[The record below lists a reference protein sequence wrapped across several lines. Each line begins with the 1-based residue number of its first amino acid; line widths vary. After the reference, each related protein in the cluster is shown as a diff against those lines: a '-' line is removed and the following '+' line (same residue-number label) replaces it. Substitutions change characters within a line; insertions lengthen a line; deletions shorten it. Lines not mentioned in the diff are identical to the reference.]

1 MAESPYFSK
10 YRGRGGPALAPGI
23 VQMMGS
29 IGDEYAKGIT
39 SFADSVVQGVKE
51 KKQREQLEEETKLWK
66 DLIAGPK
73 NVDDTEKYEEYLEDN
88 EEQRES
94 LEEEI
99 RVTTQQFENEVS
111 ANEKA
116 ENTLNSLVLNQPNK
130 LSSDIEK
137 FTKVIGDR
145 ENRQKKLTNQI
156 SEFDSRLLEIEDE
169 ILNAPRVK
177 KIVTGADGGAGFPSG
192 ISTDAPDIN
201 VVNQL
206 QREKQSIVN
215 RKKAIEASLN
225 NLQKSQDN
233 EILYD
238 HLEKLKN
245 LKGLELEIPGSTLGY
260 GELVRDDGGNWVQ
273 ISKDQSVDY
282 VVSERARVFSEISQ
296 SPEYEMRRR
305 EQGVSKVSPEGLL
318 YTQTPG
324 FKEQFL
330 NEQTMSAYG
339 VKPEHISAMLV
350 LPETTIGAKAEAARQ
365 KMAVANTKLEEFL
378 ARPVKTQFDFTRK
391 QTPQEL
397 GREVLD
403 KVDTKQLRPSV
414 LPAVAAYL
422 EKTKGPEYQTAKID
436 GNTFLISNPRQ
447 TQITPVN
454 NRDLSTALSVKRF
467 AEDIAKTKYTNI
479 KDLDQDFSSTLEE
492 LDSQIYIFNS
502 AKSGGY
508 SPSDKDKIEAWSEQ
522 DEERLEQLL
531 TKKKDLERQY
541 KIKRSKLDG
550 KPSVSSEVIEM

>member
-39 SFADSVVQGVKE
+39 SFADSIVQGVKE

-99 RVTTQQFENEVS
+99 RVTTQQFENEVFAS
-111 ANEKA
+111 EKA
-116 ENTLNSLVLNQPNK
+116 ENTLDSLVLNQPKK

-145 ENRQKKLTNQI
+145 EDRQKKLANQI
-156 SEFDSRLLEIEDE
+156 SGLDARIAEIDDPTHYITDTPDVDFLASLAKERK
-169 ILNAPRVK
+169 N
-177 KIVTGADGGAGFPSG
+177 IVS
-192 ISTDAPDIN
+192 
-201 VVNQL
+201 
-206 QREKQSIVN
+206 

-260 GELVRDDGGNWVQ
+260 AELIRDDSGDWVQ
-273 ISKDQSVDY
+273 ASKDPNVDY
-282 VVSERARVFSEISQ
+282 VVSERARVFSEIYQ

-305 EQGVSKVSPEGLL
+305 EQGVSRVSPEGFL

-378 ARPVKTQFDFTRK
+378 ARPVKTQFDFTKK
-391 QTPQEL
+391 QTSQEL
-397 GREVLD
+397 AREVLD

-422 EKTKGPEYQTAKID
+422 EKTKGPEYQIAKID
-436 GNTFLISNPRQ
+436 GKTILLSNPTKTTI
-447 TQITPVN
+447 TQIN
-454 NRDLSTALSVKRF
+454 KGDLSTALGIRRF
-467 AEDIAKTKYTNI
+467 AEDVAKTKHANI
-479 KDLDQDFSSTLEE
+479 EDLDRDFSSTLEE

>member
-99 RVTTQQFENEVS
+99 RVTTQQFEDEIS
-111 ANEKA
+111 TSEKA
-116 ENTLNSLVLNQPNK
+116 ENTLNSLVLNQPKK

-145 ENRQKKLTNQI
+145 ENRQKKLANQI
-156 SEFDSRLLEIEDE
+156 SELDARIAEID
-169 ILNAPRVK
+169 
-177 KIVTGADGGAGFPSG
+177 DPSHY
-192 ISTDAPDIN
+192 ITDTPD
-201 VVNQL
+201 VNYL
-206 QREKQSIVN
+206 ASIAKERKSIVN

-260 GELVRDDGGNWVQ
+260 AELIRDDSGDWVQ
-273 ISKDQSVDY
+273 SSKDPNVDY

-305 EQGVSKVSPEGLL
+305 EQGVSKVSPEGFL

-397 GREVLD
+397 AREVLD

-422 EKTKGPEYQTAKID
+422 EKTKGPEYQIAKID
-436 GNTFLISNPRQ
+436 GNTILLSNPTKTTI
-447 TQITPVN
+447 TQMN
-454 NRDLSTALSVKRF
+454 KGDLSTALSIKRF
-467 AEDIAKTKYTNI
+467 AEDVAKTKYTNI
-479 KDLDQDFSSTLEE
+479 KDLDRDFSSTLEE

>member
-39 SFADSVVQGVKE
+39 SFADSIVQGVKE

-99 RVTTQQFENEVS
+99 RVTTQQFENEVFAS
-111 ANEKA
+111 EKA
-116 ENTLNSLVLNQPNK
+116 ENTLDSLVLNQPKK

-145 ENRQKKLTNQI
+145 EDRQKKLANQI
-156 SEFDSRLLEIEDE
+156 SGLDARIAEIDDPTHYITDTPDVDFLASLAKERK
-169 ILNAPRVK
+169 N
-177 KIVTGADGGAGFPSG
+177 IVS
-192 ISTDAPDIN
+192 
-201 VVNQL
+201 
-206 QREKQSIVN
+206 

-260 GELVRDDGGNWVQ
+260 AELIRDDSGDWVQ
-273 ISKDQSVDY
+273 ASKDPNVDY

-305 EQGVSKVSPEGLL
+305 EQGVSRVSPEGFL

-378 ARPVKTQFDFTRK
+378 ARPVKTQFDFTKK
-391 QTPQEL
+391 QTSQEL
-397 GREVLD
+397 AREVLD

-422 EKTKGPEYQTAKID
+422 EKTKGPEYQIAKID
-436 GNTFLISNPRQ
+436 GKTILLSNPTKTTI
-447 TQITPVN
+447 TQIN
-454 NRDLSTALSVKRF
+454 KGDLSTALGIRRF
-467 AEDIAKTKYTNI
+467 AEDVAKTKHANI
-479 KDLDQDFSSTLEE
+479 EDLDRDFSSTLEE
-492 LDSQIYIFNS
+492 FDSQIYIFNS

>member
-51 KKQREQLEEETKLWK
+51 KKQREQLEEEVKLWK
-66 DLIAGPK
+66 DITTFG
-73 NVDDTEKYEEYLEDN
+73 EKTVIDPEGYDEHLEKN
-88 EEQRES
+88 EEEREL

-111 ANEKA
+111 TSEKA
-116 ENTLNSLVLNQPNK
+116 ENTLNSLVLSQPNK
-130 LSSDIEK
+130 LSNDIEK

-145 ENRQKKLTNQI
+145 ENRQKKLANQI
-156 SEFDSRLLEIEDE
+156 SELDARIAEID
-169 ILNAPRVK
+169 
-177 KIVTGADGGAGFPSG
+177 DPSHY
-192 ISTDAPDIN
+192 ITDTPEVNYLASIAKERKN
-201 VVNQL
+201 VV
-206 QREKQSIVN
+206 S

-260 GELVRDDGGNWVQ
+260 AELIRDDSGDWVQ
-273 ISKDQSVDY
+273 ASKDPNVDY

-305 EQGVSKVSPEGLL
+305 EQGVSKVSPEGFL

-391 QTPQEL
+391 QTSQEL
-397 GREVLD
+397 IKEVLD

-436 GNTFLISNPRQ
+436 GNNFLVFNPRQ

-454 NRDLSTALSVKRF
+454 NRDLSNALGIKRF
-467 AEDIAKTKYTNI
+467 AEDVAKTKYTNI
-479 KDLDQDFSSTLEE
+479 KDLDRDFSSTLEE

>member
-39 SFADSVVQGVKE
+39 SFADSIVQGVKE

-99 RVTTQQFENEVS
+99 RVTTQQFENEVFAS
-111 ANEKA
+111 EKA
-116 ENTLNSLVLNQPNK
+116 ENTLDSLVLNQPKK

-145 ENRQKKLTNQI
+145 EDRQKKLANQI
-156 SEFDSRLLEIEDE
+156 SGLDARIAEIDDPTHYITDTPDVDFLASLAKERK
-169 ILNAPRVK
+169 N
-177 KIVTGADGGAGFPSG
+177 IVS
-192 ISTDAPDIN
+192 
-201 VVNQL
+201 
-206 QREKQSIVN
+206 

-260 GELVRDDGGNWVQ
+260 AELIRDDSGDWVQ
-273 ISKDQSVDY
+273 ASKDPNVDY

-296 SPEYEMRRR
+296 SQEYEMRRR
-305 EQGVSKVSPEGLL
+305 EQGVSRVSPEGFL

-378 ARPVKTQFDFTRK
+378 ARPVKTQFDFTKK
-391 QTPQEL
+391 QTSQEL
-397 GREVLD
+397 AREVLD

-422 EKTKGPEYQTAKID
+422 EKTKGPEYQIAKID
-436 GNTFLISNPRQ
+436 GKTILLSNPTKTTI
-447 TQITPVN
+447 TQIN
-454 NRDLSTALSVKRF
+454 KGDLSTALGIRRF
-467 AEDIAKTKYTNI
+467 AEDVAKTKHANI
-479 KDLDQDFSSTLEE
+479 EDLDRDFSSTLEE

>member
-51 KKQREQLEEETKLWK
+51 KKQREQLEEEVKLWK
-66 DLIAGPK
+66 DITTFG
-73 NVDDTEKYEEYLEDN
+73 EKTVIDPEGYDEHLEKN
-88 EEQRES
+88 EEEREL

-111 ANEKA
+111 TSEKA
-116 ENTLNSLVLNQPNK
+116 ENTLNSLVLNQPKK

-145 ENRQKKLTNQI
+145 ENRQKKLANQI
-156 SEFDSRLLEIEDE
+156 SELDARIAEIDDPGHYITDTPDSDFLASIAKERK
-169 ILNAPRVK
+169 N
-177 KIVTGADGGAGFPSG
+177 IVS
-192 ISTDAPDIN
+192 
-201 VVNQL
+201 
-206 QREKQSIVN
+206 

-233 EILYD
+233 EILYG

-260 GELVRDDGGNWVQ
+260 AELIRDDSGDWVQ
-273 ISKDQSVDY
+273 ASKDPNVDY

-305 EQGVSKVSPEGLL
+305 EQGVSKVSPEGFL

-350 LPETTIGAKAEAARQ
+350 LPETTIGVKAEAARQ

-391 QTPQEL
+391 QTSQEL
-397 GREVLD
+397 MKEVLD

-454 NRDLSTALSVKRF
+454 NRDLDSALSIKRF

>member
-39 SFADSVVQGVKE
+39 SFADSIVQGVKE

-111 ANEKA
+111 ASEEAKDN
-116 ENTLNSLVLNQPNK
+116 LNSLVLNQPKK

-145 ENRQKKLTNQI
+145 ENRKKKLANQI
-156 SEFDSRLLEIEDE
+156 NEFDSRLLEIEDE
-169 ILNAPRVK
+169 ILNAPRVRRT
-177 KIVTGADGGAGFPSG
+177 VTGADGGAGFPSLL
-192 ISTDAPDIN
+192 STDAPDIN
-201 VVNQL
+201 VTRRL
-206 QREKQSIVN
+206 QKEKQSIIN

-233 EILYD
+233 ELLYD

-273 ISKDQSVDY
+273 ISKDQGVDY

-305 EQGVSKVSPEGLL
+305 EQGVSRVSPEGFL

-378 ARPVKTQFDFTRK
+378 ARPVKTQFDFTKK

-397 GREVLD
+397 AREVLD

-422 EKTKGPEYQTAKID
+422 EKTKGPEYQTVKID
-436 GNTFLISNPRQ
+436 GNTILLSDPTKTAI
-447 TQITPVN
+447 TQMN
-454 NRDLSTALSVKRF
+454 KGDLSTALGIKRF
-467 AEDIAKTKYTNI
+467 AEDVAKTKHTNI
-479 KDLDQDFSSTLEE
+479 EDLDRDFSSTLEE

-522 DEERLEQLL
+522 DEERLKQLL

-550 KPSVSSEVIEM
+550 KPPVSSEVIEM

>member
-39 SFADSVVQGVKE
+39 SFADSIVQGVKE

-99 RVTTQQFENEVS
+99 RVTTQQFENEVFAS
-111 ANEKA
+111 EKA
-116 ENTLNSLVLNQPNK
+116 ENTLDSLVLNQPKK

-145 ENRQKKLTNQI
+145 EDRQKKLANQI
-156 SEFDSRLLEIEDE
+156 SGLDARIAEIDDPTHYITDTPDVDFLASLAKERK
-169 ILNAPRVK
+169 N
-177 KIVTGADGGAGFPSG
+177 IVS
-192 ISTDAPDIN
+192 
-201 VVNQL
+201 
-206 QREKQSIVN
+206 

-260 GELVRDDGGNWVQ
+260 AELIRDDSGDWVQ
-273 ISKDQSVDY
+273 ASKDPNVDY

-305 EQGVSKVSPEGLL
+305 EQGVSRVSPEGFL

-378 ARPVKTQFDFTRK
+378 ARPVKTQFDFTKK
-391 QTPQEL
+391 QTSQEL
-397 GREVLD
+397 AREVLD

-422 EKTKGPEYQTAKID
+422 EKTKGPEYQIAKID
-436 GNTFLISNPRQ
+436 GKTILLSNPTKTTI
-447 TQITPVN
+447 TQIN
-454 NRDLSTALSVKRF
+454 KGDLSTALGIRRF
-467 AEDIAKTKYTNI
+467 AEDVAKTKHANI
-479 KDLDQDFSSTLEE
+479 EDLDRDFSSTLEE

>member
-39 SFADSVVQGVKE
+39 SFADSIVQGVKE

-111 ANEKA
+111 ASEEAKDN
-116 ENTLNSLVLNQPNK
+116 LNSLVLNQPKK

-145 ENRQKKLTNQI
+145 ENRQKKLANQI
-156 SEFDSRLLEIEDE
+156 NEFDSRILEIEDE

-177 KIVTGADGGAGFPSG
+177 KIVTGADGGAGFPSS
-192 ISTDAPDIN
+192 ISTDATDMN
-201 VVNQL
+201 VIRRL

-233 EILYD
+233 ELLYD

-273 ISKDQSVDY
+273 ISKDQGVDY

-305 EQGVSKVSPEGLL
+305 EQGVSKVSPEGFL

-422 EKTKGPEYQTAKID
+422 EKTKGPEYQTVKID
-436 GNTFLISNPRQ
+436 GNTILLSDPTKTAI
-447 TQITPVN
+447 TQMN
-454 NRDLSTALSVKRF
+454 KGDLSTALGIKRF
-467 AEDIAKTKYTNI
+467 AEDVAKTKHTNI
-479 KDLDQDFSSTLEE
+479 EDLDRDFSSTLEE

-522 DEERLEQLL
+522 DEERLKQLL

-550 KPSVSSEVIEM
+550 KPPVSSEVIEM

>member
-39 SFADSVVQGVKE
+39 SFADSIVQGVKE

-73 NVDDTEKYEEYLEDN
+73 TVDDTEKYEEYLEDN

-99 RVTTQQFENEVS
+99 RVTTQQFENEVATS
-111 ANEKA
+111 EKA
-116 ENTLNSLVLNQPNK
+116 ENNLNSLVLNQPKK

-145 ENRQKKLTNQI
+145 ENRQKKLANQI
-156 SEFDSRLLEIEDE
+156 SELDARIAEIDDPGHYITDTPDSDFLASIAKERK
-169 ILNAPRVK
+169 N
-177 KIVTGADGGAGFPSG
+177 IVS
-192 ISTDAPDIN
+192 
-201 VVNQL
+201 
-206 QREKQSIVN
+206 

-233 EILYD
+233 EILYG

-260 GELVRDDGGNWVQ
+260 AELIRDDSGDWVQ
-273 ISKDQSVDY
+273 ASKDPNVDY

-305 EQGVSKVSPEGLL
+305 EQGVSKVSPEGFL

-350 LPETTIGAKAEAARQ
+350 LPETTIGVKAEAARQ

-391 QTPQEL
+391 QTSQEL
-397 GREVLD
+397 MKEVLD

-454 NRDLSTALSVKRF
+454 NRDLDSALSIKRF

>member
-1 MAESPYFSK
+1 
-10 YRGRGGPALAPGI
+10 
-23 VQMMGS
+23 
-29 IGDEYAKGIT
+29 
-39 SFADSVVQGVKE
+39 
-51 KKQREQLEEETKLWK
+51 
-66 DLIAGPK
+66 
-73 NVDDTEKYEEYLEDN
+73 
-88 EEQRES
+88 
-94 LEEEI
+94 
-99 RVTTQQFENEVS
+99 
-111 ANEKA
+111 
-116 ENTLNSLVLNQPNK
+116 
-130 LSSDIEK
+130 
-137 FTKVIGDR
+137 
-145 ENRQKKLTNQI
+145 
-156 SEFDSRLLEIEDE
+156 
-169 ILNAPRVK
+169 
-177 KIVTGADGGAGFPSG
+177 
-192 ISTDAPDIN
+192 
-201 VVNQL
+201 
-206 QREKQSIVN
+206 
-215 RKKAIEASLN
+215 
-225 NLQKSQDN
+225 
-233 EILYD
+233 
-238 HLEKLKN
+238 
-245 LKGLELEIPGSTLGY
+245 
-260 GELVRDDGGNWVQ
+260 
-273 ISKDQSVDY
+273 
-282 VVSERARVFSEISQ
+282 
-296 SPEYEMRRR
+296 
-305 EQGVSKVSPEGLL
+305 L

-339 VKPEHISAMLV
+339 VRPEHISAMLV

-422 EKTKGPEYQTAKID
+422 EKTKGPEYQTVKID
-436 GNTFLISNPRQ
+436 GNTILLSDPTKTAI
-447 TQITPVN
+447 TQMN
-454 NRDLSTALSVKRF
+454 KGDLSTALSIRRF
-467 AEDIAKTKYTNI
+467 AEDVAKTKYTNI
-479 KDLDQDFSSTLEE
+479 KDLDRDFSSTLEE

>member
-51 KKQREQLEEETKLWK
+51 KKQREQLEEEVKLWK
-66 DLIAGPK
+66 NITTFGEK
-73 NVDDTEKYEEYLEDN
+73 NVIDPEGYDEHLEKN
-88 EEQRES
+88 EEEREL

-111 ANEKA
+111 TSEKA
-116 ENTLNSLVLNQPNK
+116 ENTLNSLVLNQPKK

-145 ENRQKKLTNQI
+145 ENRQKKLANQI
-156 SEFDSRLLEIEDE
+156 SELDARIAEIDDPGHYITDTPDSDFLASIAKERK
-169 ILNAPRVK
+169 N
-177 KIVTGADGGAGFPSG
+177 IVS
-192 ISTDAPDIN
+192 
-201 VVNQL
+201 
-206 QREKQSIVN
+206 

-260 GELVRDDGGNWVQ
+260 AELIRDDSGDWVQ
-273 ISKDQSVDY
+273 ASKDPNVDY

-305 EQGVSKVSPEGLL
+305 EQGVSKVSPEGFL

-350 LPETTIGAKAEAARQ
+350 LPETTIGVKAEAARQ

-391 QTPQEL
+391 QTSQEL
-397 GREVLD
+397 MKEVLD

-454 NRDLSTALSVKRF
+454 NRDLDSALSIKRF

>member
-39 SFADSVVQGVKE
+39 SFADSIVQGVKE

-111 ANEKA
+111 ASEKA
-116 ENTLNSLVLNQPNK
+116 ENTLDSLVLNQPKK

-145 ENRQKKLTNQI
+145 EDRQKKLANQI
-156 SEFDSRLLEIEDE
+156 SGLDARIAEIDDPTHYITDTPDVDFLASLAKERK
-169 ILNAPRVK
+169 N
-177 KIVTGADGGAGFPSG
+177 IVS
-192 ISTDAPDIN
+192 
-201 VVNQL
+201 
-206 QREKQSIVN
+206 

-260 GELVRDDGGNWVQ
+260 AELIRDDSGDWVQ
-273 ISKDQSVDY
+273 ASKDPNVDY

-305 EQGVSKVSPEGLL
+305 EQGVSRVSPEGFL

-378 ARPVKTQFDFTRK
+378 ARPVKTQFDFTKK
-391 QTPQEL
+391 QTSQEL
-397 GREVLD
+397 AREVLD

-422 EKTKGPEYQTAKID
+422 EKTKGPEYQIAKID
-436 GNTFLISNPRQ
+436 GKTILLSNPTKTTI
-447 TQITPVN
+447 TQIN
-454 NRDLSTALSVKRF
+454 KGDLSTALGIRRF
-467 AEDIAKTKYTNI
+467 AEDVAKTKHANI
-479 KDLDQDFSSTLEE
+479 EDLDRDFSSTLEE

>member
-39 SFADSVVQGVKE
+39 SFADSIVQGVKE

-111 ANEKA
+111 ASEKA
-116 ENTLNSLVLNQPNK
+116 ENTLDSLVLNQPKK

-145 ENRQKKLTNQI
+145 EDRQKKLANQI
-156 SEFDSRLLEIEDE
+156 SGLDARIAEIDDPTHYITDTPDVDFLASLAKERK
-169 ILNAPRVK
+169 N
-177 KIVTGADGGAGFPSG
+177 IVS
-192 ISTDAPDIN
+192 
-201 VVNQL
+201 
-206 QREKQSIVN
+206 

-260 GELVRDDGGNWVQ
+260 AELIRDDSGDWVQ
-273 ISKDQSVDY
+273 ASKDPNVDY

-305 EQGVSKVSPEGLL
+305 EQGVSRVSPEGFL

-378 ARPVKTQFDFTRK
+378 ARPVKTQFDFTKK

-397 GREVLD
+397 AREVLD

-422 EKTKGPEYQTAKID
+422 EKTKGPEYQIAKID
-436 GNTFLISNPRQ
+436 GKTILLSNPTKTTI
-447 TQITPVN
+447 TQIN
-454 NRDLSTALSVKRF
+454 KGDLSTALGIRRF
-467 AEDIAKTKYTNI
+467 AEDVAKTKHANI
-479 KDLDQDFSSTLEE
+479 EDLDRDFSSTLEE

>member
-111 ANEKA
+111 TSEEAKDN
-116 ENTLNSLVLNQPNK
+116 LNSLVLNQPKK

-145 ENRQKKLTNQI
+145 ENRQKKLANQI
-156 SEFDSRLLEIEDE
+156 SELDARIAEIDDPTHYITDTPDVDFLASIAKERK
-169 ILNAPRVK
+169 N
-177 KIVTGADGGAGFPSG
+177 IVS
-192 ISTDAPDIN
+192 
-201 VVNQL
+201 
-206 QREKQSIVN
+206 

-225 NLQKSQDN
+225 NMQKSQDN
-233 EILYD
+233 EILYG

-260 GELVRDDGGNWVQ
+260 AELIRDDSGDWVQ
-273 ISKDQSVDY
+273 ASKDPNVDY

-305 EQGVSKVSPEGLL
+305 EQGVSKVSPEGFL

-339 VKPEHISAMLV
+339 VRPEHISAMLV

-422 EKTKGPEYQTAKID
+422 EKTKGPEYQTVKID
-436 GNTFLISNPRQ
+436 GNTILLSDPTKTAI
-447 TQITPVN
+447 TQMN
-454 NRDLSTALSVKRF
+454 KGDLSTALSIRRF
-467 AEDIAKTKYTNI
+467 AEDVAKTKYTNI
-479 KDLDQDFSSTLEE
+479 KDLDRDFSSTLEE

>member
-111 ANEKA
+111 ASEKA
-116 ENTLNSLVLNQPNK
+116 ENTLDSLVLNQPKK

-137 FTKVIGDR
+137 FTKVIGDK
-145 ENRQKKLTNQI
+145 ENRQKKLANQI
-156 SEFDSRLLEIEDE
+156 SELDARIAEIDDPGHY
-169 ILNAPRVK
+169 I
-177 KIVTGADGGAGFPSG
+177 
-192 ISTDAPDIN
+192 TDTPDVDYLASIAKE
-201 VVNQL
+201 
-206 QREKQSIVN
+206 RKSIVN

-233 EILYD
+233 EILYG

-260 GELVRDDGGNWVQ
+260 AELIRDDSGDWVQ
-273 ISKDQSVDY
+273 ASKDPNVDY

-305 EQGVSKVSPEGLL
+305 EQGVSKVSPEGFL

-422 EKTKGPEYQTAKID
+422 EKTKGPEYQIAKID
-436 GNTFLISNPRQ
+436 GNTILLSNPTKTTI
-447 TQITPVN
+447 TQMN
-454 NRDLSTALSVKRF
+454 KGDLSTALSVKRF
-467 AEDIAKTKYTNI
+467 AEDVAKTKYTNI

-492 LDSQIYIFNS
+492 LDSQIYLFNS

>member
-39 SFADSVVQGVKE
+39 SFADSIVQGVKE

-99 RVTTQQFENEVS
+99 RVTTQQFENEVFAS
-111 ANEKA
+111 EKA
-116 ENTLNSLVLNQPNK
+116 ENTLDSLVLNQPKK

-145 ENRQKKLTNQI
+145 EDRQKKLANQI
-156 SEFDSRLLEIEDE
+156 SGLDARIAEIDDPTHYITDTPDVDFLASLAKERK
-169 ILNAPRVK
+169 N
-177 KIVTGADGGAGFPSG
+177 IVS
-192 ISTDAPDIN
+192 
-201 VVNQL
+201 
-206 QREKQSIVN
+206 

-260 GELVRDDGGNWVQ
+260 AELIRDDSGDWVQ
-273 ISKDQSVDY
+273 ASKDPNVDY

-305 EQGVSKVSPEGLL
+305 EQGVSRVSPEGFL

-378 ARPVKTQFDFTRK
+378 ARPVKTQFDFTKK

-397 GREVLD
+397 AREVLD

-422 EKTKGPEYQTAKID
+422 EKTKGPEYQIAKID
-436 GNTFLISNPRQ
+436 GKTILLSNPTKTTI
-447 TQITPVN
+447 TQIN
-454 NRDLSTALSVKRF
+454 KGDLSTALGIRRF
-467 AEDIAKTKYTNI
+467 AEDVAKTKHANI
-479 KDLDQDFSSTLEE
+479 EDLDRDFSSTLEE